1 MTDNESIDV
10 MSKEAGMTEEEQH
23 NSTYYVLPSRGVVL
37 FINTVTPLFV
47 GREGSKKAIENAM
60 EEDQKIVLISQ
71 KDAEEESPS
80 IDQLYR
86 VGTLCSILQMMRLPD
101 GTLKVLVEG
110 MHRVKVEDFIAL
122 PDVLQARVKELQ
134 DSQANKKLF
143 EPLKR
148 SLVMRFEQYI
158 KLNKKVPPEVLSS
171 VVSLKDLGLLSDAIT
186 AHVNLKLEDR
196 QQLLET
202 VKVVERAELLLGF
215 LEQEIDVLKIEK
227 RIQDRVKK
235 QMTDNQKEYYLSE
248 QMKAIQQE
256 LSDEDVDDLQALKKK
271 IKAAK
276 MSKEA
281 TEKCIAELKK
291 IKSMSPVSAEASV
304 SRNYIETML
313 NYPWNKQSKIKQDL
327 VKAKEVL
334 DDDHYGLEKVK
345 DRVLEYLAVQQ
356 RTKKMK
362 GPILVLVGPPGVG
375 KTSLGSSIAKAV
387 GRTFVR
393 LSLGGVRDEAEIRGH
408 RRTYIGSMPGNIV
421 QKITKAKVKNP
432 LFMLDEIDKM
442 AADFRGDPS
451 SALLEVLDPE
461 QNDAFNDH
469 YLEVDI
475 DLSDVMFIATA
486 NSMNIPPA
494 LLDRME
500 VIRLS
505 GYTEQEKLSIA
516 KNYLLPKQIEHA
528 GLKPKEFSLKD
539 DAIIDIIRYYTR
551 ESGVRG
557 LERNIAKLCQKS
569 LKKILTSSVKKV
581 DVSAKTLE
589 DLIGVI
595 KYRYG
600 IADEHN
606 QVGQVTGL
614 AWTEVGGELLKIET
628 VALAGKGKTEITG
641 QLGDV
646 MQESIK
652 AAITVVRTHAKVLK
666 LEEDFYQKLDIHI
679 HVPEGATPKDGP
691 SAGIGMCT
699 ALISALTGI
708 AVRSDIAM
716 TGEITLRGEVLPIG
730 GLKEKILAAIRGGI
744 KKVFIPKENE
754 KDLKEIEEDILKTIQ
769 IKPVQWIDEVLMD
782 ALIKPIKIKSPS
794 KNQ

>member
-1 MTDNESIDV
+1 MTDNESIEV
-10 MSKEAGMTEEEQH
+10 MSKEADMTEEEQH

-110 MHRVKVEDFIAL
+110 MHRVKVEDFIQL
-122 PDVLQARVKELQ
+122 PDVLQARVKELK

-171 VVSLKDLGLLSDAIT
+171 VVGLKDLGLLSDAIT

-334 DDDHYGLEKVK
+334 DNDHYGLEKVK

-516 KNYLLPKQIEHA
+516 KNYLLQKQIEHA

-794 KNQ
+794 KNL